1 MYQSLTPPGPGEGPH
16 WERLALWVAER
27 LPVEAIDGIWV
38 FRVLRRDQREFGTAV
53 LSTVDGDRRIIHT
66 ARYVAT
72 IKGKQR
78 GGFEAH
84 LEEVGSGPLDT
95 LHELLALVPVRADD
109 EDPPT
114 PVEVALWFPPME
126 AVTAVEQD
134 VAGE

>member
-1 MYQSLTPPGPGEGPH
+1 MYQSLTATGPGEGPH

-27 LPVEAIDGIWV
+27 LPVDAIDGIWV
-38 FRVLRRDQREFGTAV
+38 FRVLRRDHREFGTAV

-78 GGFEAH
+78 GGFEAQ

-114 PVEVALWFPPME
+114 AVDVGLWFPPVAIV
-126 AVTAVEQD
+126 AVTEPDA
-134 VAGE
+134 AGE